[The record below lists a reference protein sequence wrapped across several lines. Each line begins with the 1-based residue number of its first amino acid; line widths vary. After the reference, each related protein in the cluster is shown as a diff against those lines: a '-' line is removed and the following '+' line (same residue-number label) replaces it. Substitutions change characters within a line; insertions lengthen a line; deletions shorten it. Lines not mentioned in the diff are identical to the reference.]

1 MMTRQGVRLLAL
13 PAAIIAAALAWPGMA
28 PLLLVILEAGAD
40 FLQQPWLVLHGLGV
54 VYAFFISVL
63 LVLLAIVPDR
73 HIDASVM
80 TRQGF
85 WGVLLPALV
94 LPLAVFLDGTG
105 GPGYSFW
112 QPAQGAALFVA
123 LAFCRSRQRL
133 LQQTKTVPH
142 DHS

>member
-1 MMTRQGVRLLAL
+1 MMTRLGVRLPTL
-13 PAAIIAAALAWPGMA
+13 AAAVLASVLAWPGMA
-28 PLLLVILEAGAD
+28 PLLLVILESGAD

-73 HIDASVM
+73 LIDASVM

-85 WGVLLPALV
+85 WGVLLPAIV

-105 GPGYSFW
+105 GPGYSVW
-112 QPAQGAALFVA
+112 QPAQGAVLFVA
-123 LAFCRSRQRL
+123 LVFCRSRQRL
-133 LQQTKTVPH
+133 LEQAKTVAH